1 MINTIDCKQDLEWI
15 TPIFPDNGN
24 VDDVKIN
31 DIKIIDNEIYRKPSL
46 LDTALL
52 QSLGSYKKNNL
63 TQDKADTD
71 YSNHLLQKNISGF
84 NAQIAHPDIST
95 QSEIFEEINEIAES
109 YNKKC
114 KKIGMS
120 QFLLA
125 PSELN
130 IAGQIGD
137 LIGNVKENYY
147 DIFEG
152 ALSKYVQFYKEFS
165 DITSKMSNFIHSV
178 NDEGQLK
185 YDFKKLD
192 ELLKTLLN
200 DYTPKDKLKPLDKQ
214 LLYPKTV
221 EDIKE
226 VTLTQ
231 VNKWAKDM
239 GLPASSIKGNFTDGY
254 YIAIDT
260 HPLENMIK
268 NLIHNDKNDFQ
279 LYNTEYQA
287 WLTSFNAQ
295 EDQIKTT
302 VQSLTGRFGNANA
315 VYDNMVKVL
324 SSTISSLAEMYK
336 RFFAF

>member
-1 MINTIDCKQDLEWI
+1 
-15 TPIFPDNGN
+15 
-24 VDDVKIN
+24 
-31 DIKIIDNEIYRKPSL
+31 
-46 LDTALL
+46 
-52 QSLGSYKKNNL
+52 
-63 TQDKADTD
+63 
-71 YSNHLLQKNISGF
+71 
-84 NAQIAHPDIST
+84 
-95 QSEIFEEINEIAES
+95 
-109 YNKKC
+109 
-114 KKIGMS
+114 MS
-120 QFLLA
+120 QFSLA

-137 LIGNVKENYY
+137 IIGNVKENYY

-165 DITSKMSNFIHSV
+165 DITSEMSNFIHSV

-185 YDFKKLD
+185 YDFNKLYKLLTNLQKK
-192 ELLKTLLN
+192 
-200 DYTPKDKLKPLDKQ
+200 YTPKDVNKPLDKQ
-214 LLYPKTV
+214 LLYPKTI

-226 VTLTQ
+226 VTITQ
-231 VNKWAKDM
+231 VEKWAKDM
-239 GLPASSIKGNFTDGY
+239 GLPASSIKGDDHNGY
-254 YIAIDT
+254 YISIDT
-260 HPLENMIK
+260 HPLDNMIK
-268 NLIHNDKNDFQ
+268 NLIHNDKNDYQ

-336 RFFAF
+336 RFFTF